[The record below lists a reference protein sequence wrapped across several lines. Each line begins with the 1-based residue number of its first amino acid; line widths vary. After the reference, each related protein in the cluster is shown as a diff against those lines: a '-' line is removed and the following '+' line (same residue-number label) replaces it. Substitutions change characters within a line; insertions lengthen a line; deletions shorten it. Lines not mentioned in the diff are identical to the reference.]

1 MSDIEIKALEKHN
14 KMLKE
19 HLKDQENTIE
29 RLTMMNKSH
38 KTINGQLRVRLNR
51 LEEEN
56 KKLRDKV
63 ADDRELIKDLYDFGQ
78 ESMNEDY
85 LKVDSR
91 TLMKQLRELSMAE
104 NTLYKLYL
112 ETETEVKE
120 LHARLYKQYKQSAE
134 KKTQEQ
140 LKADIL
146 LDPKYI
152 YMKTKLVE
160 YDIKYHEAK
169 TSYQNKMTEISLL
182 QSELKREL
190 SFVAKESK

>member
-1 MSDIEIKALEKHN
+1 MSDIEVKALEKHN
-14 KMLKE
+14 TMLKE

-91 TLMKQLRELSMAE
+91 TLMRELRELSMAE

>member
-14 KMLKE
+14 TMLKE

-91 TLMKQLRELSMAE
+91 TLMRELRELSMAE

-146 LDPKYI
+146 LDPDYI
-152 YMKTKLVE
+152 YMKTKLVQ
-160 YDIKYHEAK
+160 YDVKYHEAK

>member
-1 MSDIEIKALEKHN
+1 
-14 KMLKE
+14 
-19 HLKDQENTIE
+19 
-29 RLTMMNKSH
+29 
-38 KTINGQLRVRLNR
+38 
-51 LEEEN
+51 
-56 KKLRDKV
+56 
-63 ADDRELIKDLYDFGQ
+63 
-78 ESMNEDY
+78 MNEDY

-91 TLMKQLRELSMAE
+91 TLMRELRELSMAE

-146 LDPKYI
+146 LDPDYI

-169 TSYQNKMTEISLL
+169 TSYQNKITEISLL

>member
-1 MSDIEIKALEKHN
+1 
-14 KMLKE
+14 
-19 HLKDQENTIE
+19 
-29 RLTMMNKSH
+29 
-38 KTINGQLRVRLNR
+38 
-51 LEEEN
+51 
-56 KKLRDKV
+56 
-63 ADDRELIKDLYDFGQ
+63 
-78 ESMNEDY
+78 MNEDY

-91 TLMKQLRELSMAE
+91 TLMKELRELSTAE

-120 LHARLYKQYKQSAE
+120 LHARLYKQHKQSAE

-146 LDPKYI
+146 LDPDYI
-152 YMKTKLVE
+152 NMKKTLVD
-160 YDIKYHEAK
+160 YDVKYHQAK